1 VSASLGKQTLKPRGK
16 IALRRPANAG
26 GWRLAVAALAF
37 VAFALQSYV
46 TQTHIHGAFVSSD
59 VAKISKQV
67 AGKAPGEPHDKYPA
81 NDDPANC
88 PICQEIL
95 HAGQYVAPGAIVFAL
110 PVETIAVIPL
120 SLDAPLIVKAI
131 PLGWRGRAPPHA

>member
-1 VSASLGKQTLKPRGK
+1 MLLT
-16 IALRRPANAG
+16 
-26 GWRLAVAALAF
+26 
-37 VAFALQSYV
+37 FALQSYV

-67 AGKAPGEPHDKYPA
+67 GGKTPSEPHDKYPA

-110 PVETIAVIPL
+110 PAETVAIIPV
-120 SLDAPLIVKAI
+120 SLDTPPIVKAI
-131 PLGWRGRAPPHA
+131 WQGWRGRAPPQA

>member
-1 VSASLGKQTLKPRGK
+1 M
-16 IALRRPANAG
+16 
-26 GWRLAVAALAF
+26 
-37 VAFALQSYV
+37 AFALQSYV

-67 AGKAPGEPHDKYPA
+67 AGKTPSEPGDKYPA

-110 PVETIAVIPL
+110 PAETVAIIPVRL
-120 SLDAPLIVKAI
+120 AIPIIVKAVSH
-131 PLGWRGRAPPHA
+131 GWRGRAPPQA